1 MKLTTLKIILRL
13 IFSNPFLKVNSLQRS
28 QYADADKNYRRT
40 FQDYEEKITPKDTM
54 STIPKY
60 FITEEDRDDIVSFY
74 VWEGQKNIFTVHY
87 FKDEDIEKE
96 VLNWNE
102 SLGIA
107 YKYCEEYILNK
118 NQIKINL

>member
-1 MKLTTLKIILRL
+1 MKFTTLKFILRL
-13 IFSNPFLKVNSLQRS
+13 IFSNPILKVNSLQRS

-40 FQDYEEKITPKDTM
+40 FQDYEEKHIQKDTM
-54 STIPKY
+54 STLPKY
-60 FITEEDRDDIVSFY
+60 FITEEDRNDIVSFY
-74 VWEGQKNIFTVHY
+74 VWEGQKKIFTVHY

>member
-1 MKLTTLKIILRL
+1 MPTL
-13 IFSNPFLKVNSLQRS
+13 
-28 QYADADKNYRRT
+28 
-40 FQDYEEKITPKDTM
+40 
-54 STIPKY
+54 PKY

-74 VWEGQKNIFTVHY
+74 VWEGQKKIFTVHY
-87 FKDEDIEKE
+87 FKNEDIEKE